1 MEINLKKLSN
11 AIDRHHKK
19 IIIIWLALFIISI
32 PIAVHLF
39 GIVSYNV
46 TGSQNSTASG
56 NSLQLVLTVSNTSF
70 SNNTKA
76 FLENISKGF
85 SYNNITSV
93 YSIEYQVINSSYY
106 NIKKS
111 AEEALSLEYLKY
123 NFTPKTIP
131 ETLNYT
137 IIKQVA
143 KEINNSLNSSSI
155 VKRSGVYDFI
165 LGAIMGYKNSTPLYI
180 INNYNFANY
189 PIAANP
195 NDTLNLINYNGNTTI
210 ATVNNSNYSFVNTY
224 IAKMSGGYGLK
235 SYVTGS
241 TGLSS
246 SIESSTN
253 LGTIIAIGIGILMVI
268 IITGFIFKSPIA
280 AFIPLIVYM
289 VDVSIAFSIFYIIY
303 HIILK
308 TTISFFD
315 PALAAILML
324 GISTDYLVYMLY
336 RFRQELKTDHR
347 ESVKTSVGGAGAAV
361 IVSGTTVILAY
372 AILSEFNL
380 PFLGS
385 TGILNSVGIL
395 IVLISAI
402 TFMPAI
408 LMSLGKKVFYP
419 NFKRGLSLEKSF
431 RKLGEFDYKNRYLIL
446 SIFIVLIVI
455 SAYFFVTYHPGM
467 NFLGLLP
474 NSQSKIAF
482 YTAVNNFK
490 FDPIDP
496 IIITLIG
503 NNTNFT
509 GVYNGISSINGVAY
523 TQIQKT
529 SNSTQVSAYLK
540 TLGFSTS
547 ALNDYNSINNYL
559 KTSGVSYNITGLQ
572 VFLGNAVNT
581 INSEVPLLIIS
592 LGAMIFMVLFII
604 LLSLY
609 TPIRLVLLIVSDVLA
624 ANAITLVIFHYIFSL
639 PFISIAQVFLITSI
653 MGVGVDYDIF
663 LVMRIREFI
672 KQGKSNT
679 EAIKLG
685 LVKSGP
691 VVVSIGL
698 IFSIVFLS
706 LIASGVPIISE
717 IGFIVAMGIL
727 IDSTLSILFI
737 VPSLMFML
745 QKYNW
750 WPGLKKYAHNK

>member
-308 TTISFFD
+308 TTISFLTRHL
-315 PALAAILML
+315 P
-324 GISTDYLVYMLY
+324 LY
-336 RFRQELKTDHR
+336 
-347 ESVKTSVGGAGAAV
+347 SC
-361 IVSGTTVILAY
+361 
-372 AILSEFNL
+372 
-380 PFLGS
+380 
-385 TGILNSVGIL
+385 
-395 IVLISAI
+395 
-402 TFMPAI
+402 
-408 LMSLGKKVFYP
+408 
-419 NFKRGLSLEKSF
+419 
-431 RKLGEFDYKNRYLIL
+431 
-446 SIFIVLIVI
+446 
-455 SAYFFVTYHPGM
+455 
-467 NFLGLLP
+467 
-474 NSQSKIAF
+474 
-482 YTAVNNFK
+482 
-490 FDPIDP
+490 
-496 IIITLIG
+496 
-503 NNTNFT
+503 
-509 GVYNGISSINGVAY
+509 
-523 TQIQKT
+523 
-529 SNSTQVSAYLK
+529 
-540 TLGFSTS
+540 
-547 ALNDYNSINNYL
+547 
-559 KTSGVSYNITGLQ
+559 
-572 VFLGNAVNT
+572 
-581 INSEVPLLIIS
+581 
-592 LGAMIFMVLFII
+592 
-604 LLSLY
+604 
-609 TPIRLVLLIVSDVLA
+609 
-624 ANAITLVIFHYIFSL
+624 
-639 PFISIAQVFLITSI
+639 
-653 MGVGVDYDIF
+653 
-663 LVMRIREFI
+663 
-672 KQGKSNT
+672 
-679 EAIKLG
+679 
-685 LVKSGP
+685 
-691 VVVSIGL
+691 
-698 IFSIVFLS
+698 
-706 LIASGVPIISE
+706 
-717 IGFIVAMGIL
+717 
-727 IDSTLSILFI
+727 
-737 VPSLMFML
+737 
-745 QKYNW
+745 
-750 WPGLKKYAHNK
+750 